1 MAASDKLYEL
11 AAKAKEAEAKLDAAK
26 AEDRVALEAEVDAA
40 KAAASAAAAA
50 LRNQGEAAGDS
61 AASWWAGVQESWS
74 AHVAD
79 LRSKI
84 DERKAERG
92 AEHAARRAE
101 RAEDYAIEAVA
112 FAAAAFEEAEY
123 AVLDA
128 LLARLEA
135 GEVAA

>member
-11 AAKAKEAEAKLDAAK
+11 AGKAKEAEAKLDAAK
-26 AEDRVALEAEVDAA
+26 AEDHAALEAEVDAA

-50 LRNQGEAAGDS
+50 LRSQEAAAEDS

-74 AHVAD
+74 DHVVG

-84 DERKAERG
+84 DEKKAERS

-135 GEVAA
+135 DEAAA